1 MDDRHDDEGWS
12 YGRQKLISIPIPG
25 VRVGRGD
32 RASDRRDDSAVLYE
46 TRTGASGVCESNQ
59 CSAAAISR
67 RTRRQCDALLDRAV
81 ASATAALL
89 LVNITIHFF
98 GVVAARAAS
107 DIDGR
112 TGPFL
117 LWLSSTGL
125 ARWINESETVFGYSG
140 VLFLHTLGL
149 AMAVGASVVVDLRML
164 GAASRISIA
173 ALLPVFRFMWI
184 GFIVNALSGAM
195 LFAADAPRKAA
206 NPLFEFKLV
215 LIAVGIALMATMERS
230 LLKSQSG
237 VALAGS
243 ERRLTRLAIASL
255 LIWTAAIVVGR
266 LVAYTF

>member
-1 MDDRHDDEGWS
+1 M
-12 YGRQKLISIPIPG
+12 SIKDSRMG
-25 VRVGRGD
+25 VRGAPPPKSSELHSED
-32 RASDRRDDSAVLYE
+32 AIERAIDETIRRYFMRHEPSPRIYA
-46 TRTGASGVCESNQ
+46 RAI
-59 CSAAAISR
+59 SAAQAPSFPGR
-67 RTRRQCDALLDRAV
+67 DRSALRTWIVAA

-89 LVNITIHFF
+89 VANIAIHSF

-107 DIDGR
+107 NIDGR

-117 LWLSSTGL
+117 LWLSSTGV
-125 ARWINESETVFGYSG
+125 ARWINESETLFGYSG

-184 GFIVNALSGAM
+184 GFVVNALSGAL

-215 LIAVGIALMATMERS
+215 LIAVGIALMAMMERS
-230 LLKSQSG
+230 LLKSEAG
-237 VALAGS
+237 AELAGA
-243 ERRLTRLAIASL
+243 ERRLSRLAIASL
-255 LIWTAAIVVGR
+255 LIWTAAIVAGR
-266 LVAYTF
+266 LVAYTV

>member
-1 MDDRHDDEGWS
+1 MGVTSSFQSQSRESESDEAIERAIDETIRRYFMRHEPAPRV
-12 YGRQKLISIPIPG
+12 YARAISAAQQ
-25 VRVGRGD
+25 R
-32 RASDRRDDSAVLYE
+32 
-46 TRTGASGVCESNQ
+46 
-59 CSAAAISR
+59 SAAARDGTAMRSWII
-67 RTRRQCDALLDRAV
+67 AV

-98 GVVAARAAS
+98 GVVAARAS
-107 DIDGR
+107 GIDGR

-184 GFIVNALSGAM
+184 GFIVNTLSGAM

-206 NPLFEFKLV
+206 NPFFEFKLV

-237 VALAGS
+237 VLLAGS

-255 LIWTAAIVVGR
+255 LIWTAAIVAGR
-266 LVAYTF
+266 LVAYSF

>member
-1 MDDRHDDEGWS
+1 MTKDGRMGVTSSFQSQSRESESDEAIERAIDETIRRYFMRHE
-12 YGRQKLISIPIPG
+12 PAP
-25 VRVGRGD
+25 RVYA
-32 RASDRRDDSAVLYE
+32 RAI
-46 TRTGASGVCESNQ
+46 
-59 CSAAAISR
+59 SAAQQRSAAGRDGTAMRSWIV
-67 RTRRQCDALLDRAV
+67 AV
-81 ASATAALL
+81 ASAIAALL

-107 DIDGR
+107 GIDGR

-184 GFIVNALSGAM
+184 GFIVNTLSGAM

-206 NPLFEFKLV
+206 NPFFEFKLV

-237 VALAGS
+237 VLLAGS

-255 LIWTAAIVVGR
+255 LIWTAAIVAGR
-266 LVAYTF
+266 LVAYSF

>member
-1 MDDRHDDEGWS
+1 MTLKDGRMGGSPQSQSRESESEDAIERAIDETIRRYFMRHEPS
-12 YGRQKLISIPIPG
+12 P
-25 VRVGRGD
+25 RVYA
-32 RASDRRDDSAVLYE
+32 RAI
-46 TRTGASGVCESNQ
+46 
-59 CSAAAISR
+59 SAAQQPSVPGR
-67 RTRRQCDALLDRAV
+67 DRGALRSWIVAA

-89 LVNITIHFF
+89 LVNIAIHYF

-125 ARWINESETVFGYSG
+125 ARWINESETIFGYSG
-140 VLFLHTLGL
+140 ILFLHTLGL

-164 GAASRISIA
+164 GAASRISVA
-173 ALLPVFRFMWI
+173 ALLPLFRFMWI

-215 LIAVGIALMATMERS
+215 LIAVGIAVMAMMERS
-230 LLKSQSG
+230 LLKSESG
-237 VALAGS
+237 AALADS
-243 ERRLTRLAIASL
+243 ERRLTKLAIASL
-255 LIWTAAIVVGR
+255 VIWTAAIAAGR
-266 LVAYTF
+266 LVAYTV

>member
-1 MDDRHDDEGWS
+1 MTMKDGRMNVRGSLQSRSREPESDEAIERAIDETIRRYFMRNEPS
-12 YGRQKLISIPIPG
+12 S
-25 VRVGRGD
+25 RVYA
-32 RASDRRDDSAVLYE
+32 RAI
-46 TRTGASGVCESNQ
+46 
-59 CSAAAISR
+59 SAAQQPSVQGRDGSAWRSWIV
-67 RTRRQCDALLDRAV
+67 AA

-89 LVNITIHFF
+89 LVNIAIHLF

-112 TGPFL
+112 TGPIL
-117 LWLSSTGL
+117 LWLSSTSL

-140 VLFLHTLGL
+140 ILFLHTLGL

-164 GAASRISIA
+164 GAASRISIT

-184 GFIVNALSGAM
+184 GFVLNALSGAM

-215 LIAVGIALMATMERS
+215 LIAVGIAVMALMERR
-230 LLKSQSG
+230 LLQMDSG
-237 VALAGS
+237 AAFAAA

-255 LIWTAAIVVGR
+255 VIWTAAIAAGR
-266 LVAYTF
+266 LVAYTI

>member
-1 MDDRHDDEGWS
+1 MGIKGSPHSHSRESDSETAIERAIDET
-12 YGRQKLISIPIPG
+12 I
-25 VRVGRGD
+25 
-32 RASDRRDDSAVLYE
+32 RRYFMQHEPSPRMYA
-46 TRTGASGVCESNQ
+46 R
-59 CSAAAISR
+59 AISTAQHPSAPER
-67 RTRRQCDALLDRAV
+67 DRSTLRSWIVAA

-89 LVNITIHFF
+89 LVNIAIHSF

-140 VLFLHTLGL
+140 ILFLHTLGL

-164 GAASRISIA
+164 GAASRISVA

-215 LIAVGIALMATMERS
+215 LIAVGVAVMAMMERS
-230 LLKSQSG
+230 LLKSESG
-237 VALAGS
+237 AALVGS
-243 ERRLTRLAIASL
+243 ERRLTKLAIASL
-255 LIWTAAIVVGR
+255 LIWTAAIAAGR
-266 LVAYTF
+266 LVAYTV

>member
-1 MDDRHDDEGWS
+1 MTIKDSRMGVKGSPHSHSRDSDSETAIERAIDETIRRYFMQHEPS
-12 YGRQKLISIPIPG
+12 P
-25 VRVGRGD
+25 RVYAR
-32 RASDRRDDSAVLYE
+32 
-46 TRTGASGVCESNQ
+46 
-59 CSAAAISR
+59 AISTAQQPSAPER
-67 RTRRQCDALLDRAV
+67 DGSMLRSWIVAA

-89 LVNITIHFF
+89 LVNIAIHSF

-140 VLFLHTLGL
+140 ILFLHTLGL

-164 GAASRISIA
+164 GAASRISVA

-215 LIAVGIALMATMERS
+215 LIAVGVAVMAMMERS
-230 LLKSQSG
+230 LLKSESG
-237 VALAGS
+237 AALVGS
-243 ERRLTRLAIASL
+243 ERRLTKLAIASL
-255 LIWTAAIVVGR
+255 LIWTAAIAAGR
-266 LVAYTF
+266 LVAYTV